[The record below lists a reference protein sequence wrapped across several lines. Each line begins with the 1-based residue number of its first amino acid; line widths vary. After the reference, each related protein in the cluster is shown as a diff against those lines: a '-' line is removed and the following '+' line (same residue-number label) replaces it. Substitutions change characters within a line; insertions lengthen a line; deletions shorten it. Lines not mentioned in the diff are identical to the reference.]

1 MSKISTIKGLN
12 EIYENYDVYILDQW
26 GVMHDGQQGYKNAI
40 NCVNKLFNIKK
51 KLIIISNSSKR
62 KTSTLSRLPKIGFNI
77 NYFDEVMTS
86 GEMIWQSLLKEN
98 YEETKNLGKNCFHIH
113 DNSSSD
119 SKIYLEGLEK
129 FNFVNEIEKSDFI
142 LGCTPFVGK
151 KVMDYIPILS
161 IAKKKNL
168 PFVCANP
175 DFDTVERNSKNLAFC
190 MGTISEL
197 YKNMGGKIFF
207 LGKPSIE
214 IYIESVKVLQNIDKS
229 RILAIGDSIFHDV
242 KGAMNFGI
250 DSLLITSTGIHQD
263 LFDAK
268 NPSWE
273 SDNNILRNS
282 AIKPTFICSE
292 FIF

>member
-1 MSKISTIKGLN
+1 
-12 EIYENYDVYILDQW
+12 
-26 GVMHDGQQGYKNAI
+26 
-40 NCVNKLFNIKK
+40 
-51 KLIIISNSSKR
+51 
-62 KTSTLSRLPKIGFNI
+62 
-77 NYFDEVMTS
+77 
-86 GEMIWQSLLKEN
+86 
-98 YEETKNLGKNCFHIH
+98 
-113 DNSSSD
+113 
-119 SKIYLEGLEK
+119 
-129 FNFVNEIEKSDFI
+129 
-142 LGCTPFVGK
+142 
-151 KVMDYIPILS
+151 MDYIPILS
-161 IAKKKNL
+161 ISKKKNL